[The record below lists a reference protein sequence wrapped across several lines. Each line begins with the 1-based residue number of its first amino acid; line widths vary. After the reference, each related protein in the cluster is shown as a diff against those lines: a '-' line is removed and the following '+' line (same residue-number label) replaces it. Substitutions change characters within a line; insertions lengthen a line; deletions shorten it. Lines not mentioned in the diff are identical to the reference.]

1 MRARISIVPASWWT
15 RRRAG
20 HSSCSETATAGLLG
34 LLVGLVVVTSLVHA
48 AVEMKNDPN
57 GFGEIRWGTSLQQAD
72 GFALVDAGDRI
83 KRYERQERA
92 SLGDI
97 PVEAMQYFTIDGK
110 FARVAVRYRGKATH
124 DQIVAYLQSQYGPL
138 DRTPGQIARGLN
150 QQFNWR
156 GEHTEINIMY
166 QPQGDRGH
174 VFFESRVLA
183 PLFNDM
189 LPEHGY

>member
-1 MRARISIVPASWWT
+1 MQEHRTLRGLGWRRDDRHSQRAVAAKPA
-15 RRRAG
+15 
-20 HSSCSETATAGLLG
+20 LV
-34 LLVGLVVVTSLVHA
+34 LLVALMAAGVVQAS
-48 AVEMKNDPN
+48 VEMKNDPN
-57 GFGEIRWGTSLQQAD
+57 GFADVRWGTSLQDAD
-72 GFALVDAGDRI
+72 GFALVDSGDRI
-83 KRYERQERA
+83 KRYERREA
-92 SLGDI
+92 PTLGNI
-97 PVEAMQYFTIDGK
+97 PVEALQYFTIDGK
-110 FARVAVRYRGKATH
+110 FARVSIRYRGKATH
-124 DQIVAYLQSQYGPL
+124 DQIVAYLQERFGAL

-174 VFFESRVLA
+174 VFFESRMLA